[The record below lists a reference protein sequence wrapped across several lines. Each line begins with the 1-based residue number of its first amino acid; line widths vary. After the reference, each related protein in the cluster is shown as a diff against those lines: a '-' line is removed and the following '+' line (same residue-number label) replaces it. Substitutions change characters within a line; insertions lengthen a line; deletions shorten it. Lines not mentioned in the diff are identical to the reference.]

1 MGIRTKKVG
10 ITGKYATRYG
20 QKLRKQVK
28 SIEILQRVK
37 SICPFCGKKSI
48 RREAA
53 GIWKCRGCRR
63 AIAGGAWEFVT
74 TAATT
79 AKTTINRLKKN
90 LESRKKPEKEIDE
103 DEEEEQKPKK
113 GQKDKEESINK
124 INFEYNKDLAPH
136 ASTLKNDN
144 TINNNKNCFKKFG
157 FFIAILILWVAEEN
171 FLLIYLDIFKDLD
184 IWFLELIFISLIFR
198 KFFVFKIHSHQIL
211 GMAISMCVGTLLKI
225 YNIVIAFT
233 SDEDDKT
240 LYSKNPYVCFFIIL
254 YFLLISARSYVNTQ
268 LKVFMDLKYISQ
280 RALLMFYGIIGTIM
294 CLITGLIVSFVP
306 CPEYMKD
313 YICKINYEKEL
324 Y

>member
-28 SIEILQRVK
+28 AIEILQRVK

-103 DEEEEQKPKK
+103 DEEEEEQQQKEKKEQKAEKKEKKGKKENKDNKEKPKK
-113 GQKDKEESINK
+113 EAKGNK
-124 INFEYNKDLAPH
+124 G
-136 ASTLKNDN
+136 
-144 TINNNKNCFKKFG
+144 KK
-157 FFIAILILWVAEEN
+157 
-171 FLLIYLDIFKDLD
+171 K
-184 IWFLELIFISLIFR
+184 
-198 KFFVFKIHSHQIL
+198 
-211 GMAISMCVGTLLKI
+211 
-225 YNIVIAFT
+225 
-233 SDEDDKT
+233 
-240 LYSKNPYVCFFIIL
+240 
-254 YFLLISARSYVNTQ
+254 
-268 LKVFMDLKYISQ
+268 
-280 RALLMFYGIIGTIM
+280 
-294 CLITGLIVSFVP
+294 
-306 CPEYMKD
+306 
-313 YICKINYEKEL
+313 
-324 Y
+324 

>member
-28 SIEILQRVK
+28 AIEILQRVK

-103 DEEEEQKPKK
+103 DEEEEEQQQKEKK
-113 GQKDKEESINK
+113 GQKAEKKEKKGKKE
-124 INFEYNKDLAPH
+124 NKD
-136 ASTLKNDN
+136 
-144 TINNNKNCFKKFG
+144 NKEKPKKEAKG
-157 FFIAILILWVAEEN
+157 N
-171 FLLIYLDIFKDLD
+171 KG
-184 IWFLELIFISLIFR
+184 
-198 KFFVFKIHSHQIL
+198 KK
-211 GMAISMCVGTLLKI
+211 K
-225 YNIVIAFT
+225 
-233 SDEDDKT
+233 
-240 LYSKNPYVCFFIIL
+240 
-254 YFLLISARSYVNTQ
+254 
-268 LKVFMDLKYISQ
+268 
-280 RALLMFYGIIGTIM
+280 
-294 CLITGLIVSFVP
+294 
-306 CPEYMKD
+306 
-313 YICKINYEKEL
+313 
-324 Y
+324 

>member
-103 DEEEEQKPKK
+103 DEEEEEQQTKQGKKYKGEKKEKKGKKENKNKDNKPKK
-113 GQKDKEESINK
+113 EGKAK
-124 INFEYNKDLAPH
+124 AP
-136 ASTLKNDN
+136 
-144 TINNNKNCFKKFG
+144 KK
-157 FFIAILILWVAEEN
+157 
-171 FLLIYLDIFKDLD
+171 K
-184 IWFLELIFISLIFR
+184 
-198 KFFVFKIHSHQIL
+198 
-211 GMAISMCVGTLLKI
+211 
-225 YNIVIAFT
+225 
-233 SDEDDKT
+233 
-240 LYSKNPYVCFFIIL
+240 
-254 YFLLISARSYVNTQ
+254 
-268 LKVFMDLKYISQ
+268 
-280 RALLMFYGIIGTIM
+280 
-294 CLITGLIVSFVP
+294 
-306 CPEYMKD
+306 
-313 YICKINYEKEL
+313 
-324 Y
+324 

>member
-103 DEEEEQKPKK
+103 DEEEEEQQKTKQGKKDKGEKKEKKGKKENKNKDNKPKK
-113 GQKDKEESINK
+113 EGKAK
-124 INFEYNKDLAPH
+124 AP
-136 ASTLKNDN
+136 
-144 TINNNKNCFKKFG
+144 KK
-157 FFIAILILWVAEEN
+157 
-171 FLLIYLDIFKDLD
+171 K
-184 IWFLELIFISLIFR
+184 
-198 KFFVFKIHSHQIL
+198 
-211 GMAISMCVGTLLKI
+211 
-225 YNIVIAFT
+225 
-233 SDEDDKT
+233 
-240 LYSKNPYVCFFIIL
+240 
-254 YFLLISARSYVNTQ
+254 
-268 LKVFMDLKYISQ
+268 
-280 RALLMFYGIIGTIM
+280 
-294 CLITGLIVSFVP
+294 
-306 CPEYMKD
+306 
-313 YICKINYEKEL
+313 
-324 Y
+324 

>member
-103 DEEEEQKPKK
+103 DEEEEEQQQTKQGKKDKGEKKEKKGKKENKDKENKPKK
-113 GQKDKEESINK
+113 EGKAK
-124 INFEYNKDLAPH
+124 AP
-136 ASTLKNDN
+136 
-144 TINNNKNCFKKFG
+144 KK
-157 FFIAILILWVAEEN
+157 
-171 FLLIYLDIFKDLD
+171 K
-184 IWFLELIFISLIFR
+184 
-198 KFFVFKIHSHQIL
+198 
-211 GMAISMCVGTLLKI
+211 
-225 YNIVIAFT
+225 
-233 SDEDDKT
+233 
-240 LYSKNPYVCFFIIL
+240 
-254 YFLLISARSYVNTQ
+254 
-268 LKVFMDLKYISQ
+268 
-280 RALLMFYGIIGTIM
+280 
-294 CLITGLIVSFVP
+294 
-306 CPEYMKD
+306 
-313 YICKINYEKEL
+313 
-324 Y
+324 

>member
-103 DEEEEQKPKK
+103 DEEEEEQQTKQGKKDKGEKKEKKGKKENKDKDNKPKK
-113 GQKDKEESINK
+113 EGKAK
-124 INFEYNKDLAPH
+124 AP
-136 ASTLKNDN
+136 
-144 TINNNKNCFKKFG
+144 KK
-157 FFIAILILWVAEEN
+157 
-171 FLLIYLDIFKDLD
+171 K
-184 IWFLELIFISLIFR
+184 
-198 KFFVFKIHSHQIL
+198 
-211 GMAISMCVGTLLKI
+211 
-225 YNIVIAFT
+225 
-233 SDEDDKT
+233 
-240 LYSKNPYVCFFIIL
+240 
-254 YFLLISARSYVNTQ
+254 
-268 LKVFMDLKYISQ
+268 
-280 RALLMFYGIIGTIM
+280 
-294 CLITGLIVSFVP
+294 
-306 CPEYMKD
+306 
-313 YICKINYEKEL
+313 
-324 Y
+324 

>member
-103 DEEEEQKPKK
+103 DEEEEEQQQTKQGKKDKGEKKEKKGKKENKDKDNKSKKEGKAKAPKK
-113 GQKDKEESINK
+113 K
-124 INFEYNKDLAPH
+124 
-136 ASTLKNDN
+136 
-144 TINNNKNCFKKFG
+144 
-157 FFIAILILWVAEEN
+157 
-171 FLLIYLDIFKDLD
+171 
-184 IWFLELIFISLIFR
+184 
-198 KFFVFKIHSHQIL
+198 
-211 GMAISMCVGTLLKI
+211 
-225 YNIVIAFT
+225 
-233 SDEDDKT
+233 
-240 LYSKNPYVCFFIIL
+240 
-254 YFLLISARSYVNTQ
+254 
-268 LKVFMDLKYISQ
+268 
-280 RALLMFYGIIGTIM
+280 
-294 CLITGLIVSFVP
+294 
-306 CPEYMKD
+306 
-313 YICKINYEKEL
+313 
-324 Y
+324 

>member
-28 SIEILQRVK
+28 AIEILQRVK

-103 DEEEEQKPKK
+103 DEEEEEQQKEKKGHKAEKKEKKGKKENKDNKEKPKK
-113 GQKDKEESINK
+113 EAKGNK
-124 INFEYNKDLAPH
+124 G
-136 ASTLKNDN
+136 
-144 TINNNKNCFKKFG
+144 KK
-157 FFIAILILWVAEEN
+157 
-171 FLLIYLDIFKDLD
+171 K
-184 IWFLELIFISLIFR
+184 
-198 KFFVFKIHSHQIL
+198 
-211 GMAISMCVGTLLKI
+211 
-225 YNIVIAFT
+225 
-233 SDEDDKT
+233 
-240 LYSKNPYVCFFIIL
+240 
-254 YFLLISARSYVNTQ
+254 
-268 LKVFMDLKYISQ
+268 
-280 RALLMFYGIIGTIM
+280 
-294 CLITGLIVSFVP
+294 
-306 CPEYMKD
+306 
-313 YICKINYEKEL
+313 
-324 Y
+324 